1 MASGSSSRSGFD
13 FGTDDVLCSYDDYA
27 NQETSNGRQSDVPS
41 HSTNSAKD
49 PRESRLGRSGFLPVY
64 NQPEEPPHQ
73 ELISTV
79 ERTMKKY
86 ADNLLRFLEGI
97 SARLSQLELY
107 CYNLEKS
114 VGEMRSDLLRENRDS
129 DSKLSSLEKHLQEVH
144 RSIQIL
150 RDKQELADTQKELA
164 KLQLVHKESSA
175 GGHSQHKEEVVTPSA
190 SDLQKHDSPPE
201 VQKQQLALA
210 LPHQVNPTSSPPPRP
225 IEQHPSIGHS
235 TQISSQSVHGQSQ
248 PSYYPQQSQLP
259 PPPIPTQHPQD
270 RYLSADSQYQRSQ
283 LQVSQQAT
291 QPQQSIVSQGQPVH
305 AYSTYQQ
312 PWAQQYSQPLQQ
324 PQAQQPSPQTQIAS
338 QTPAYPPYP
347 PNQTVNPS
355 PETFP
360 GSMPM
365 QVPLSGIP
373 QPGSVRPEGVNYGYG
388 GANRA
393 TAQQPPLQQ
402 NLLRQQLPQ
411 TNQNSYGPPLGDG
424 NYPGSLATQAPR
436 QGYMVYDG
444 EGGRTPLS
452 APAHFPQGVYPPP
465 HVSSLPN
472 SLSVRHPSPPQMMR
486 SNPYNELAEKAVSM
500 GYGRDFV
507 ASVIHS
513 MEESGQPMD
522 FNTLLD
528 RLNMHSSGGSQRAW
542 SG

>member
-1 MASGSSSRSGFD
+1 MASGSSGFD
-13 FGTDDVLCSYDDYA
+13 FGTDDVLCSYDDYT
-27 NQETSNGRQSDVPS
+27 NQDKTNGKQSSSSSDVPL
-41 HSTNSAKD
+41 HTTTNSSAKD
-49 PRESRLGRSGFLPVY
+49 LRESRMGRSAFLPVY
-64 NQPEEPPHQ
+64 NQSEEPLHQ

-114 VGEMRSDLLRENRDS
+114 VGEMRSDLLRENREA
-129 DSKLSSLEKHLQEVH
+129 DSKLTSLEKHLQEVH

-164 KLQLVHKESSA
+164 KLQLVHKESSS
-175 GGHSQHKEEVVTPSA
+175 GSHSQHKEEVVTPSA
-190 SDLQKHDSPPE
+190 SEFQKHDSPPE

-210 LPHQVNPTSSPPPRP
+210 LPHQVNPSSSPPPRP
-225 IEQHPSIGHS
+225 IEQHPS
-235 TQISSQSVHGQSQ
+235 TQSVHVQSQ
-248 PSYYPQQSQLP
+248 PNYYPQQSQLP
-259 PPPIPTQHPQD
+259 TPPMPSQHPQD

-283 LQVSQQAT
+283 LQVSQQAPP
-291 QPQQSIVSQGQPVH
+291 PQQSLASQAQPVLG
-305 AYSTYQQ
+305 YSTYQQ
-312 PWAQQYSQPLQQ
+312 QWSQQYPQPLQQ
-324 PQAQQPSPQTQIAS
+324 QQPQQTSSQTQIAS

-347 PNQTVNPS
+347 PNQTVNSP
-355 PETFP
+355 PETIP
-360 GSMPM
+360 GSMSM
-365 QVPLSGIP
+365 QVSLSG
-373 QPGSVRPEGVNYGYG
+373 GARPEGGVNYGYG
-388 GANRA
+388 GAN
-393 TAQQPPLQQ
+393 TS
-402 NLLRQQLPQ
+402 RQQALLQRPQQLQ
-411 TNQNSYGPPLGDG
+411 TNQFSYGPPLGDST
-424 NYPGSLATQAPR
+424 YPGSLATQAPR

-444 EGGRTPLS
+444 EGGRTSLPV
-452 APAHFPQGVYPPP
+452 PAHFSQGVYPPP
-465 HVSSLPN
+465 HASSLP
-472 SLSVRHPSPPQMMR
+472 VRHPSPSQMMR
-486 SNPYNELAEKAVSM
+486 SNPYNELAEKAIAM

-528 RLNMHSSGGSQRAW
+528 RLNMHSSGGSQRPW